1 MNEVRMIDANA
12 LKEMGATCFARR
24 NENGKLEA
32 IISID
37 NAPTIELTD
46 LQDAYEQGYAQGW
59 KERFGEPKHFLTD
72 EKIERIIDLLE
83 TEWGYKGIREDVEM
97 ILRGEKK

>member
-1 MNEVRMIDANA
+1 MPEYVREGIN
-12 LKEMGATCFARR
+12 TV
-24 NENGKLEA
+24 
-32 IISID
+32 ID
-37 NAPTIELTD
+37 NTPTVEPN
-46 LQDAYEQGYAQGW
+46 LQDAYDQGYAQGW